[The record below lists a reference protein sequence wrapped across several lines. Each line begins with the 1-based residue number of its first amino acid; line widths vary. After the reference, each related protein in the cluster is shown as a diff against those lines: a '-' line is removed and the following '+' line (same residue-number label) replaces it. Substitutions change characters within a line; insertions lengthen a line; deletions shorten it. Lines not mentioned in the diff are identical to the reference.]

1 MAVYE
6 GLWDCTSCG
15 AKGIRGAERSC
26 KGCGAPRAD
35 DVKFY
40 LPQQGQAAVVTDA
53 AKVAEAKAGE
63 DWYCEHCSGGN
74 KAVEALCRQC
84 GAPRGSSKG
93 HGAAKAAE
101 KARDQRPPMAL
112 GATGTPAA
120 AAPLGAGGK
129 LVMFL
134 ILMLIVS
141 CCCCTAWMGRAR
153 DVTATVAARE
163 WERTQAIESFGAV
176 REEGWTAPA
185 GARIVRSERRVH
197 HHDKVLDHHERR
209 TRQVQVQTGTR
220 SVKVGTRDMGNGYF
234 EDVYEDQ
241 PVYGTRSEEY
251 QEPIYR
257 DVPVYEQYHVWDIDK
272 WAVSRTDRANGVD
285 DEPRWPQPSLR
296 QGERLGA
303 KTARYTL
310 RLREQEG
317 AERTA
322 EVDEALWRS
331 FTTGQ
336 QVTIT
341 VSGSEVRAVR
351 AAGGGG

>member
-15 AKGIRGAERSC
+15 SKGIRGGERSC
-26 KGCGAPRAD
+26 KACGSPRAD

-40 LPQQGQAAVVTDA
+40 LPQQGAAPVVTDA
-53 AKVAEAKAGE
+53 ARVQEAKAGE
-63 DWYCEHCSGGN
+63 DWYCEHCGGGN
-74 KAVEALCRQC
+74 RAAEAKCRQC
-84 GAPRGSSKG
+84 DAPRGDSRG

-101 KARDQRPPMAL
+101 KARDQRAAL
-112 GATGTPAA
+112 GAQAGSMGTP
-120 AAPLGAGGK
+120 PPVRLGAGAK

-134 ILMLIVS
+134 LVLLLLS

-153 DVTATVAARE
+153 DLPGTIAARE
-163 WERTQAIESFGAV
+163 WTRAQEVEAFGTV
-176 REEGWTAPA
+176 REEGWSAPA

-197 HHDKVLDHHERR
+197 HQDQVLDHHERR

-220 SVKVGTRDMGNGYF
+220 QVKVGTRDMGNGYF

-241 PVYGTRSEEY
+241 PVYGTRAEEY
-251 QEPIYR
+251 MEPVYR
-257 DVPVYEQYHVWDIDK
+257 QVPVYEQYHFWDIDK
-272 WAVSRTDRANGVD
+272 WAVARTDRLEGRD
-285 DEPRWPQPSLR
+285 DEPRWPSPSLR
-296 QGERLGA
+296 QNERLGQ

-310 RLREQEG
+310 RLREQDG
-317 AERTA
+317 TERTF
-322 EVDEALWRS
+322 EVDEARWRS

-341 VSGSEVRAVR
+341 VAGSDVQDVRP
-351 AAGGGG
+351 AGGR